1 MNYNKS
7 SYVFSY
13 FGLANQLILDVNKD
27 IIIECID
34 LMCKKQYFEFIEET
48 LNYSDI
54 GMVMNY
60 YSNDK

>member
-1 MNYNKS
+1 MCFITTMFIIFLCFEIFYLFFLEMNYNKS

-34 LMCKKQYFEFIEET
+34 LMCKK
-48 LNYSDI
+48 
-54 GMVMNY
+54 
-60 YSNDK
+60 